1 MNYPQ
6 EHIKPYGKDGK
17 KSEQVEKMFNNI
29 APAYD
34 KLNHTLSMGIDR
46 NWRKKAINMLRPFR
60 PRRIMDVATGTG
72 DFAILACRELQPD
85 TLTGTDI
92 SEGMMEVGREKVK
105 QAHLSDKISFVREDC
120 TCLPFADGSFDA
132 VTVAFGVRNFEDL
145 DKGIS
150 EMCRVLSPG
159 GHLVILELSTP
170 DRFPMKQLF
179 TVYSRIV
186 IPLLGKCI
194 SKDNSAYT
202 YLPESIHA
210 FPQGE
215 VMQEVIRKAGFSE
228 VSFKRLTFG
237 ICTLYM
243 ARK

>member
-120 TCLPFADGSFDA
+120 TCLSFADGSFDA

-159 GHLVILELSTP
+159 CHLVILELSTP

>member
-60 PRRIMDVATGTG
+60 PCRIMDVATGTG

-120 TCLPFADGSFDA
+120 TCLSFADGSFDA